1 MRNDTDPASKHLGVT
16 TPFDIKL
23 VNTDA
28 ILDPSIK
35 MVDGPETK
43 F

>member
-1 MRNDTDPASKHLGVT
+1 MRNDTDPVAKYRGVA
-16 TPFDIKL
+16 TPFDIKR
-23 VNTDA
+23 VHTDA

-35 MVDGPETK
+35 MVDGPEMK